1 VREAGGCIEQQAY
14 GKKKI
19 DNRARAPRSPGP
31 FALPDQPRRVG
42 EAGRGGGLP
51 ASAPGRTLRGTTV
64 AAGAAVQTAVPKSSR
79 CLAPA
84 AEVPAGGGADQ
95 GAGQY
100 LKEAASPSAFGSASD
115 LCHQFKKAWGA
126 RPNAMPL
133 AGIAGG
139 RVESDLD
146 KAAPLL
152 SKSIVVGLL
161 SEVTRVT
168 GLEGGQKP
176 ARHFHTPPQL
186 AQPALRLHG
195 GPAWPSAHTRL
206 WGCLERK
213 GAIAWAGT
221 AAKCPKLWFDP
232 CYFFCVRCVCLLI
245 VLCLRNH
252 SAAAGAPV
260 STRNKSR

>member
-1 VREAGGCIEQQAY
+1 MGRRRLTTEHERQGPLGRLLCQI
-14 GKKKI
+14 
-19 DNRARAPRSPGP
+19 NRAGWEKLAEAVDYRLRHLAALCGAPPWLLERLFKQQFRKAPVAWLRLLKCRRAA
-31 FALPDQPRRVG
+31 ALIR
-42 EAGRGGGLP
+42 
-51 ASAPGRTLRGTTV
+51 
-64 AAGAAVQTAVPKSSR
+64 
-79 CLAPA
+79 
-84 AEVPAGGGADQ
+84 
-95 GAGQY
+95 AGQY

-115 LCHQFKKAWGA
+115 LCHQFKKAWGS

-176 ARHFHTPPQL
+176 ARHFLTPPQL